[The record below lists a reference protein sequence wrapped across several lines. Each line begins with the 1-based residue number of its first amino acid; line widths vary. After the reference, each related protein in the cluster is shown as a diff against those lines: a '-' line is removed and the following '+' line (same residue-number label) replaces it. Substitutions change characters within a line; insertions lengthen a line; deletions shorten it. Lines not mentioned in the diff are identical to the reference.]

1 MLLIFAAHGPMYTP
15 TVGELSQ
22 SPSYESM
29 RLLIQIDRF
38 SCLLCMVA
46 FFRMDFFANV
56 HHSLSAQRAK
66 AKYWNF
72 TSNRLIELGWI
83 HFGHGVFEC
92 KLKFSTKFRIIL
104 NEYIFVYAQFYEY
117 KDFEDNAA
125 NDFSKVIDRC
135 LFVIYLMIFFIC
147 TAVGY

>member
-66 AKYWNF
+66 AKY
-72 TSNRLIELGWI
+72 
-83 HFGHGVFEC
+83 
-92 KLKFSTKFRIIL
+92 
-104 NEYIFVYAQFYEY
+104 
-117 KDFEDNAA
+117 
-125 NDFSKVIDRC
+125 
-135 LFVIYLMIFFIC
+135 
-147 TAVGY
+147 